1 MRRLLQERLPHPQ
14 AGALDARPGTGSRPG
29 GASTMIVDPWWK

>member
-14 AGALDARPGTGSRPG
+14 ADALDTPGTGSRPG